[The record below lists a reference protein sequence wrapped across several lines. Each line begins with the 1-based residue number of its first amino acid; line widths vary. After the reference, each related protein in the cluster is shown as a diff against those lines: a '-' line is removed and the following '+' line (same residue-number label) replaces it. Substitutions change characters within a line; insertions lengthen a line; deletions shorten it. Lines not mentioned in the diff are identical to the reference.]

1 MMREINKVDLGTV
14 QIHKKV
20 IADIASSALSEI
32 DGVKLIAP
40 DIKNQLFEFFGYSFH
55 PGILVSI
62 DRAGQVSLEARIL
75 VRYGLSIPDIARLA
89 QDVVR
94 SAVEKIAD
102 IHLKDVHVNVQGIQ
116 KEELKFPE

>member
-1 MMREINKVDLGTV
+1 MREINKVDLGTV

-32 DGVKLIAP
+32 DGVKLVAA
-40 DIKNQLFEFFGYSFH
+40 DIKDQLFEFFGYSSH
-55 PGILVSI
+55 PGIVVSI
-62 DRAGQVSLEARIL
+62 DKAGQVSLEVRIV
-75 VRYGLSIPDIARLA
+75 VRYGLSIPDTARLA

-94 SAVEKIAD
+94 TAVEKTAD
-102 IHLKDVHVNVQGIQ
+102 IHLKDVNVNVQGIQ